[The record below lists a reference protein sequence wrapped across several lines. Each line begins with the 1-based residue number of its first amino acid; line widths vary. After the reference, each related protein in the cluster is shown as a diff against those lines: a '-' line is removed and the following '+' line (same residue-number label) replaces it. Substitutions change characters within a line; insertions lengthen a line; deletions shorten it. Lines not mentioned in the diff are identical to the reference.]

1 MSPQTLINKTR
12 TKKFILM
19 AANDAHSS
27 SSVSNEYTDSA
38 GRAWDMTRA
47 NKLMAGRK
55 FTQVSQDLLDEIDH
69 SVRKLVDDRIR
80 KQIQSGKTVR

>member
-19 AANDAHSS
+19 SANEAHRSS
-27 SSVSNEYTDSA
+27 ALEDEYTDST

-47 NKLMAGRK
+47 NQLMSGRK

-69 SVRKLVDDRIR
+69 SVRKLVDERVR
-80 KQIQSGKTVR
+80 KHQQTGKTVR